1 MVEQDETKLR
11 RFLWEINQSC
21 AKVKLMLTSSSGLK
35 IGPGSKEVTEKF
47 VPEQKTIHG
56 LEPAGSVYLFLKMA
70 EQKVEN
76 MSDDTIIEFLMS
88 NPDNQKEEKDVRKLV
103 RSSAVA
109 ANRVNLLA
117 QHELFTKILKGN
129 AMSIELLA
137 KCFKMAIEDPERKD

>member
-1 MVEQDETKLR
+1 
-11 RFLWEINQSC
+11 
-21 AKVKLMLTSSSGLK
+21 
-35 IGPGSKEVTEKF
+35 
-47 VPEQKTIHG
+47 
-56 LEPAGSVYLFLKMA
+56 
-70 EQKVEN
+70 
-76 MSDDTIIEFLMS
+76 MSDDNIIEFLMS

-137 KCFKMAIEDPERKD
+137 KCFKMAIENPERKD